1 MSTIAFILARKNSM
15 RIKNKHNLKIR
26 NLNLVENTIEFAY
39 KLQFIKKIV
48 LSTNDES
55 FLNKDYKSKL
65 VKIKRPEKL
74 SKSNSTTASALIHAF
89 NFLKKKKISFKNV
102 ILLQPTTPFRSKSMV
117 SDAFKI
123 FKKNK
128 FIYPLISVSKT
139 SRMKKRN
146 FEIKNGFLSLSKKN
160 KENYQVNGNFFFSNK
175 KFIVKNK
182 TFFKDKKT
190 IAFKIQNPKYSIDI
204 DTIQD
209 YKLALNFI

>member
-89 NFLKKKKISFKNV
+89 NFLKKKK
-102 ILLQPTTPFRSKSMV
+102 
-117 SDAFKI
+117 
-123 FKKNK
+123 
-128 FIYPLISVSKT
+128 
-139 SRMKKRN
+139 
-146 FEIKNGFLSLSKKN
+146 
-160 KENYQVNGNFFFSNK
+160 
-175 KFIVKNK
+175 
-182 TFFKDKKT
+182 
-190 IAFKIQNPKYSIDI
+190 
-204 DTIQD
+204 
-209 YKLALNFI
+209 NFI

>member
-1 MSTIAFILARKNSM
+1 MKTLCNFDEFNKIIEEQKVKN
-15 RIKNKHNLKIR
+15 NNLY
-26 NLNLVENTIEFAY
+26 LLFY
-39 KLQFIKKIV
+39 
-48 LSTNDES
+48 
-55 FLNKDYKSKL
+55 
-65 VKIKRPEKL
+65 
-74 SKSNSTTASALIHAF
+74 TASWCG
-89 NFLKKKKISFKNV
+89 
-102 ILLQPTTPFRSKSMV
+102 PC
-117 SDAFKI
+117 
-123 FKKNK
+123 K